1 MKLVAQVSI
10 DKYRLHGLDP
20 NDTKEYVTS
29 KLADLIKQEILKHMT
44 ISSTVDP
51 INDVT
56 NYTGTMTI
64 SSNGSLALGT
74 TTISTNAISGANY
87 TANRSNAYSQI
98 NMRVVEYTKN
108 GKVTR
113 VELQKYDENDNDW
126 VKIPR
131 IQIEE

>member
-1 MKLVAQVSI
+1 MKLCAQVTI
-10 DKYRLHGLDP
+10 DGYRIHGLSDSELK
-20 NDTKEYVTS
+20 NYVTAQ
-29 KLADLIKQEILKHMT
+29 LTNIVTQEIIKYMT
-44 ISSTVDP
+44 ISSTKNAYD
-51 INDVT
+51 DSVT
-56 NYTGTMTI
+56 YTGTITNSNLISNVSTI
-64 SSNGSLALGT
+64 SNTGSY
-74 TTISTNAISGANY
+74 STPS
-87 TANRSNAYSQI
+87 YSQI

>member
-10 DKYRLHGLDP
+10 DRYRLHGLDP

-29 KLADLIKQEILKHMT
+29 KLADLIKQEILKHLT

-64 SSNGSLALGT
+64 SSNGNLGLGT
-74 TTISTNAISGANY
+74 TTIGTNAISGANY
-87 TANRSNAYSQI
+87 TANRSNVYSQI